1 MAKTNPFTKEELE
14 KDLKFIKQNNISVL
28 LVEPDSQKG
37 FEYPY
42 LIYIPNS
49 PQTTLIMDCLNNYEP
64 PMPNDK
70 TENFSAIQEVYNLF
84 GDMLI
89 PSDTQFSSI
98 NKTEETKEETKE
110 ETLDRLY
117 YRLGKGINTIA
128 NLQHNRFENAPIL
141 VPLIPGYTNKAGMS
155 DLNPSIA
162 KEFAPQII
170 AMNKDAKQLVYERTN
185 TKLND
190 KIMAYGH
197 SKSSEFANN
206 FSALHPEMV
215 ECIMLAGTEEFTLPI
230 SEIYLQVVEENEKS
244 DNEQFEIINGNV
256 TKKVTKSEFAQ
267 IVAEYTATKKEH
279 QKSITFNNNGTYN
292 LPLNFPVG
300 ISDIEHYVDLSHFP
314 SGKTEYSKILSAIPR
329 TFIVGERE
337 EAVTG
342 HFAYSSGTTLNG
354 ISVKAGDDLALL
366 DPQRKITEIERAS
379 MHNRVLEYI
388 AASQALFGKSANER
402 LRNYMQLCNVLGV
415 KAQSKI
421 YEGIG
426 HIDIYSSQ
434 AFRDD
439 SKQYYEALVQG
450 QDLTLGNN
458 GRVSRISPVDQLI
471 RRYIVAPSHDEQ
483 VAKIYSLSSYGVQYA
498 SEENS
503 YTLSDAT
510 SLFKKI
516 QAYLSTKKIPTDANM
531 DRIFDELTTEELTSI
546 FSTRDRIFTE
556 TEVAN
561 NVLKSVS
568 QVDTTKAARKTHS
581 DIITSDKQHNVG
593 DN

>member
-1 MAKTNPFTKEELE
+1 MPKTNPFTKEELE
-14 KDLKFIKQNNISVL
+14 KDLEFIRQNNISVL
-28 LVEPDSQKG
+28 LVEADSKKG

-49 PQTTLIMDCLNNYEP
+49 PQSTLIMDCLNNYET
-64 PMPNDK
+64 PMSYDK
-70 TENFSAIQEVYNLF
+70 TENSSAVQEVYSLF
-84 GDMLI
+84 REMLI
-89 PSDTQFSSI
+89 PSDIHSSRT
-98 NKTEETKEETKE
+98 NKTQESKQ

-117 YRLGKGINTIA
+117 DRLGRGINTIA

-141 VPLIPGYTNKAGMS
+141 VPLIHGYTDRAGMS

-162 KEFAPQII
+162 KEFAPQIV
-170 AMNKDAKQLVYERTN
+170 AMIKDAKQLVYERTN

-279 QKSITFNNNGTYN
+279 QKEVAFNNNGTYT

-300 ISDIEHYVDLSHFP
+300 IADIEHYIDLSHFP
-314 SGKTEYSKILSAIPR
+314 RGKAEYSKILSSIPR
-329 TFIVGERE
+329 TIIVGERE
-337 EAVTG
+337 EAETG
-342 HFAYSSGTTLNG
+342 HFAYSSGKTLNG

-402 LRNYMQLCNVLGV
+402 LRNYMQLCDILGI

-421 YEGIG
+421 YKGIG
-426 HIDIYSSQ
+426 HVDIYSSQ

-450 QDLTLGNN
+450 QYLTLGND

-471 RRYIVAPSHDEQ
+471 RRYIVDPSHDEQ
-483 VAKIYSLSSYGVQYA
+483 VAKIKSLSSYGVKYN
-498 SEENS
+498 SEKDS
-503 YTLSDAT
+503 YTLSDDS
-510 SLFKKI
+510 SLFKKV
-516 QAYLSTKKIPTDANM
+516 QAYLSTKRIPTDSNM
-531 DRIFDELTTEELTSI
+531 DRIFDELTAEELTSI
-546 FSTRDRIFTE
+546 FSNIDRIFTE
-556 TEVAN
+556 TEVTEA
-561 NVLKSVS
+561 VLHAVS
-568 QVDTTKAARKTHS
+568 ISDTQQAAKKTHS
-581 DIITSDKQHNVG
+581 DIINRNTQKNVG